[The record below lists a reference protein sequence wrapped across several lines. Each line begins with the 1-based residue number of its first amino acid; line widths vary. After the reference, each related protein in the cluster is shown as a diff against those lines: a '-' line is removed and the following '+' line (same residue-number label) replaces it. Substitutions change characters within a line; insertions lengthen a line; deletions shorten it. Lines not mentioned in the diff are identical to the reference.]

1 MSEEILV
8 RQGAPTLAGIK
19 TGSLFPCPCE
29 DKEALFADI
38 RRLNRLLVPK
48 GLCLLPIRFLKGQVL
63 LYLYRPSELRRDLEN
78 EQAAE
83 ILHHAGYNSGH
94 CGRCIA
100 NLIRRFREGGE
111 FPHEVGLFLSYPP
124 EDVKGFIDHR
134 ACNFKCAGLWKVY
147 GDEQKARELFARFKK
162 CTEIYCALWQTG
174 SKLEQLAVA
183 GLHICLHSGIVVLII
198 AVRYIVPAP
207 GQPQHSPFTADRP
220 YLRIL
225 YGAVH
230 IFCGILHRIVQGL
243 FGYGRLCSR
252 QQACGQ
258 GQGKHKCESALFPFL
273 HMTESPSAFSSEGPA
288 GFPQALSQ

>member
-124 EDVKGFIDHR
+124 RLQLQMRGAVEGLRRREEGARAVRPLQKMHGDLLRTLGGRLGHR
-134 ACNFKCAGLWKVY
+134 AAC
-147 GDEQKARELFARFKK
+147 R
-162 CTEIYCALWQTG
+162 G
-174 SKLEQLAVA
+174 SVIDTDL
-183 GLHICLHSGIVVLII
+183 
-198 AVRYIVPAP
+198 
-207 GQPQHSPFTADRP
+207 
-220 YLRIL
+220 
-225 YGAVH
+225 
-230 IFCGILHRIVQGL
+230 
-243 FGYGRLCSR
+243 
-252 QQACGQ
+252 
-258 GQGKHKCESALFPFL
+258 
-273 HMTESPSAFSSEGPA
+273 
-288 GFPQALSQ
+288 

>member
-111 FPHEVGLFLSYPP
+111 FPHEVGLFLIQNQ
-124 EDVKGFIDHR
+124 IDR
-134 ACNFKCAGLWKVY
+134 PDGALIFFAAGSI
-147 GDEQKARELFARFKK
+147 GR
-162 CTEIYCALWQTG
+162 
-174 SKLEQLAVA
+174 S
-183 GLHICLHSGIVVLII
+183 LII
-198 AVRYIVPAP
+198 TILNAP
-207 GQPQHSPFTADRP
+207 
-220 YLRIL
+220 
-225 YGAVH
+225 
-230 IFCGILHRIVQGL
+230 
-243 FGYGRLCSR
+243 
-252 QQACGQ
+252 
-258 GQGKHKCESALFPFL
+258 
-273 HMTESPSAFSSEGPA
+273 SS
-288 GFPQALSQ
+288 